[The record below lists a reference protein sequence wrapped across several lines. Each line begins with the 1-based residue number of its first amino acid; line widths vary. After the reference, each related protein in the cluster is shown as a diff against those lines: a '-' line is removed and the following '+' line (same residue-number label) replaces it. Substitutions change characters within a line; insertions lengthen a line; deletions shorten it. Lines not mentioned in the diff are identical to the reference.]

1 MRPISIRWFDRLFL
15 SGLALELAARV
26 IGTREA
32 LYITNKENAP
42 VLIAMNITF
51 FFVMSA
57 VWFAISRYHS
67 KIAKWALTT
76 LLVAIPIVLAVTAIQ
91 PAEILANLNLE
102 SSIFRILRP
111 ALYVAA
117 TIMLFRS
124 DTRAWF
130 SDGRRAL
137 KAGNVG

>member
-1 MRPISIRWFDRLFL
+1 MD
-15 SGLALELAARV
+15 
-26 IGTREA
+26 
-32 LYITNKENAP
+32 
-42 VLIAMNITF
+42 ITF
-51 FFVMSA
+51 FFVMCA

-67 KIAKWALTT
+67 QIAKWALTT
-76 LLVAIPIVLAVTAIQ
+76 LLVAIPIVLAVTAVQ
-91 PAEILANLNLE
+91 PAKLLANLNLE
-102 SSIFRILRP
+102 SAVFLVLRP

-117 TIMLFRS
+117 TLMLFRS